1 MLVDPKDPTQ
11 PEKSNSASYFD
22 LVRSEAEIC
31 YEQYLSCVDP
41 VVHLL
46 HVTSFKK
53 FFSDFWDS
61 QTAGSDIPPSH
72 TALVS
77 VVCYAGGASMHPMQT
92 MSKFGV
98 AKEPLLRRLE
108 TLAVDALLRANCRS
122 SSNLRTLQA
131 FTLYLV
137 GLATQPIRFR
147 CTSPANCAR
156 SCNVATRSLGS
167 TPP

>member
-11 PEKSNSASYFD
+11 PEKSNSGKFFD
-22 LVRSEAEIC
+22 LARSEAEIL
-31 YEQYLSCVDP
+31 YEQYMACVDP

-53 FFSDFWDS
+53 FFNEFWAMYN
-61 QTAGSDIPPSH
+61 QGSDIPPAH
-72 TALVS
+72 YALIS
-77 VVCYAGGASMHPMQT
+77 VVCYAAAVSMHPMQT

-98 AKEPLLRRLE
+98 AKDALVHRLE
-108 TLAVDALLRANCRS
+108 TLAVDSLLRANCRS

-137 GLATQPIRFR
+137 RLAIVIRPPLWLIDVDYSMHFR
-147 CTSPANCAR
+147 D
-156 SCNVATRSLGS
+156 L
-167 TPP
+167 